1 MRAALVLLTGALLA
15 ICGGSSGAQSD
26 PVPRPDPGLRD
37 ELLAMQRADQQERTG
52 AGLPDGALLPPSQD
66 YFRTQRLKKVI
77 AASGWPTI
85 AAVGTDGASAA
96 WLVAQ
101 HADFDPDFQEQVVGL
116 MTPLVASKQA
126 DPTDLA
132 YLVDRVAVNRGRPQ
146 TYGTQIR
153 CRSGK
158 PAPATAIND
167 PAGVDAR
174 RAEVELGTLAQY
186 YAELAPMCAE
196 EAAQGQQPVR

>member
-1 MRAALVLLTGALLA
+1 MRAALALLTGALLA
-15 ICGGSSGAQSD
+15 ICGGSSGAEPS
-26 PVPRPDPGLRD
+26 PRPDPALRA
-37 ELLAMQRADQQERTG
+37 ELLAMQRADQLERTG
-52 AGLPDGALLPPSQD
+52 EGLPPGTPLPPWQD
-66 YFRTQRLKKVI
+66 FSRTQRLKKII

-116 MTPLVASKQA
+116 MTPLVARKQA

-158 PAPATAIND
+158 PAPATPITD
-167 PAGVDAR
+167 PAGVDTR
-174 RAEVELGTLAQY
+174 RAQVELGPLAQY
-186 YAELAPMCAE
+186 YAELAPMCSEAPDAE
-196 EAAQGQQPVR
+196 PVR

>member
-1 MRAALVLLTGALLA
+1 MRAALALLTGALLVL
-15 ICGGSSGAQSD
+15 CGGSAGAD
-26 PVPRPDPGLRD
+26 PALRPDPALRA
-37 ELLAMQRADQQERTG
+37 ELLAMQRADQLERTG
-52 AGLPDGALLPPSQD
+52 EGLPHGTVLPPSQD
-66 YFRTQRLKKVI
+66 WSRTLRLKKVI

-116 MTPLVASKQA
+116 MTPLVARGQA

-132 YLVDRVAVNRGRPQ
+132 YLVDRVAVNRVRPQ

-153 CRSGK
+153 CRAGK
-158 PAPATAIND
+158 PTPATPITDA
-167 PAGVDAR
+167 ASVDTR
-174 RAEVELGTLAQY
+174 RAAVELGTLAQY
-186 YAELAPMCAE
+186 YGELAMMCAE
-196 EAAQGQQPVR
+196 IGDEQPVQ